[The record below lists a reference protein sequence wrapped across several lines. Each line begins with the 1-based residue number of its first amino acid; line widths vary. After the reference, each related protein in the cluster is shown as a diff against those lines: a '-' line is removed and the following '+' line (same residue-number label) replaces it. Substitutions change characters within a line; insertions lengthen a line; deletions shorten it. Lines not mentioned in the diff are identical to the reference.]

1 MKKLNVFTTSTLAS
15 ALLIASPSVFA
26 AGFQIAAQSAT
37 GVGRAYAGDGIIAD
51 NASVMAINPAAMAL
65 FDKTS
70 FTMGASGIRP
80 NISVK
85 DGNYQSKVNSNGGD
99 VSYDD
104 AGAWAVAPNMFLIMP
119 LNDKWAVGAGMY
131 SNFGTASEFDSSF
144 PGEYGGKSSII
155 SAELALAASYR
166 LNDQWS
172 FGAGLDIIYGHGE
185 FFRSLAVQGSPTLSI
200 TPSLKGNNLQKACAA
215 VNSRQNGKNPGSWN
229 NCEHQFGIDAEPS
242 LDVDAV
248 GAGLGWNVGTTYEL
262 NDNNRWGIS
271 YHASPEIHAKG
282 KIDGPG
288 GITLADEIVVPLP
301 DFAQISGYN
310 RFEGTKFAISY
321 TVQWTDWS
329 KFDELS
335 TAGPDISLQK
345 FEWKD
350 TWSYAIGGTYY
361 LNDKW
366 TLRAGYMFD
375 QGAQDAVT
383 TIAVPDSNRNWLSAG
398 FSYAPT
404 KDSTID
410 FGFTYLLG
418 VDVDTHEEHS
428 GISSIDATTHTDAI
442 ITGVQYS
449 KTF

>member
-70 FTMGASGIRP
+70 FTMGAAGIRP
-80 NISVK
+80 NIEVK
-85 DGNYQSKVNSNGGD
+85 NGQYQSDVNSNDGD

-104 AGAWAVAPNMFLIMP
+104 AGAWAVAPNMFLIVP

-144 PGEYGGKSSII
+144 PEEYGGKSSII

-185 FFRSLAVQGSPTLSI
+185 FKRGLAVDGSKDINIDLI
-200 TPSLKGNNLQKACAA
+200 GNQFDINTTIPFDRTINA
-215 VNSRQNGKNPGSWN
+215 V
-229 NCEHQFGIDAEPS
+229 
-242 LDVDAV
+242 DVDAT
-248 GAGLGWNVGTTYEL
+248 GAGLGWNIGTTYEL
-262 NDNNRWGIS
+262 NENNRWGIS

-288 GITLADEIVVPLP
+288 GITLADEVVVPLP
-301 DFAQISGYN
+301 GFAQFSGYN

-329 KFDELS
+329 QFDELA
-335 TAGPDISLQK
+335 TADPDITLQK

-350 TWSYAIGGTYY
+350 TWSYAVGGTYY

-375 QGAQDAVT
+375 QGAQDEVT

-418 VDVDTHEEHS
+418 VDMDIHEEHE
-428 GISSIDATTHTDAI
+428 GISSIDAVTHTDAI

>member
-70 FTMGASGIRP
+70 FTMGATAIKP
-80 NISVK
+80 KISVS
-85 DGNYQSKVNSNGGD
+85 DGNYQSSINGNSGP

-104 AGAWAVAPNMFLIMP
+104 AGNLAVAPNMFLIVP
-119 LNDKWAVGAGMY
+119 IDDKWAVGAGLY

-144 PGEYGGKSSII
+144 PGEYGGTSSII

-166 LNDQWS
+166 VNDQWS

-185 FFRSLAVQGSPTLSI
+185 FKR
-200 TPSLKGNNLQKACAA
+200 
-215 VNSRQNGKNPGSWN
+215 
-229 NCEHQFGIDAEPS
+229 S
-242 LDVDAV
+242 LDVDTSKDISIETPSKLVPDINATVPFNRTINAV
-248 GAGLGWNVGTTYEL
+248 DVDATGAGLGWNIGTTYEL

-329 KFDELS
+329 KFDELA

-398 FSYAPT
+398 FSYAPS

-418 VDVDTHEEHS
+418 VDVDAHEEHP
-428 GISSIDATTHTDAI
+428 GISSIDATTHTDAV
-442 ITGVQYS
+442 ITGIQYS

>member
-70 FTMGASGIRP
+70 FTMGATAIKP
-80 NISVK
+80 KISVS
-85 DGNYQSKVNSNGGD
+85 DGNYQSSINGNSGP

-104 AGAWAVAPNMFLIMP
+104 AGNLAVAPNMFLIVP
-119 LNDKWAVGAGMY
+119 IDDQWAVGAGLY

-144 PGEYGGKSSII
+144 PGEYGGTSSII

-166 LNDQWS
+166 VNDQWS

-185 FFRSLAVQGSPTLSI
+185 FKRSLNVDANTNFRPDNAGPLF
-200 TPSLKGNNLQKACAA
+200 NKACNAITGSSGRDCSIPLSAKGTINA
-215 VNSRQNGKNPGSWN
+215 V
-229 NCEHQFGIDAEPS
+229 
-242 LDVDAV
+242 DVDAT
-248 GAGLGWNVGTTYEL
+248 GAGLGWNIGTTYEL

-329 KFDELS
+329 KFDELA

-398 FSYAPT
+398 FSYAPS

-418 VDVDTHEEHS
+418 VDVDAHEEHP

>member
-37 GVGRAYAGDGIIAD
+37 GVARAYAGDGIIAD

-85 DGNYQSKVNSNGGD
+85 DGNYQSNVNSNGGD

-185 FFRSLAVQGSPTLSI
+185 FKRSLSI
-200 TPSLKGNNLQKACAA
+200 DGNKDISIETPSKLVPDINATIPFDRTINVA
-215 VNSRQNGKNPGSWN
+215 
-229 NCEHQFGIDAEPS
+229 
-242 LDVDAV
+242 DVDAV

-262 NDNNRWGIS
+262 NENNRWGIS

-329 KFDELS
+329 KFDELA

-345 FEWKD
+345 FEWQD

-418 VDVDTHEEHS
+418 VDVDTHEEHP